1 MKEEKIAL
9 KSSAGKENEPVLE
22 NGKKKGKEERPAT
35 KIVVRRLPPSM
46 TEEQFKNQV
55 SPLPDIDYFY
65 FVPADMSL
73 TPNAFCRAYINF
85 VDQADLFIF
94 TQKFDG
100 YVFVDSKGTEYPAV
114 VEFAPFQ
121 RIPKNRPNRK
131 KDPKVGTI
139 EADPSFIAFKERL
152 EAESLENKT
161 AVNASKQH
169 FFETNLVP
177 EKKEAIN
184 TPLLDYIKHRRAE
197 KQKAREEKRE
207 EKRKRDLDRKKAKE
221 EQRRIKKE
229 EDSSVVKTSSTSP
242 VSPKPKSPAQPILPL
257 PLTSNKKD
265 DKVED
270 RVGDKVHH
278 SQKKEKQ
285 PPPSHKTVREE
296 LEVTTKV
303 LNSQNTNKEKPKDK
317 EVKSYVKKKPDE
329 EKLSG
334 KEKSSAE
341 SRSKESKVR
350 TGKSYQEER
359 QRQAERREEQRRK
372 LSQSQSS
379 SSVPEAKSLT
389 TTEDKTTAGGEEK
402 PSEEKTVASESKGKE
417 YRKPERAFKREEVRK
432 NSYKYEKYD
441 SKRDRDIDETRRP
454 RRTTSERS
462 YQNNRRDD
470 ERSEDGGRKR
480 YSESRRNHDSAQR
493 DRYKDKNKAYSQK
506 KSYGSTTEIDKSK
519 NSAESTTK
527 TSGSSD
533 TVNESTGKSAS
544 DAKEEIESV
553 ENDLK
558 MEAQSVSSNKEA
570 SRETETKDLGAKR
583 KVFEL
588 KDKTKPTRRKS
599 LDYDKSKSSSNYSSN
614 KGYSREKCPE
624 RKRRNSVGSS
634 KQNQD
639 SSDESKGFL
648 AKEETSREAEPK
660 EGSPTD
666 HENEISKSEEI
677 IPKENTD
684 MEFDEKDRNI
694 PKRRNSTGD
703 RQGTEKQSPRR
714 NSLGSEDKTQVS
726 NFKDL
731 KFDRDLS
738 SEESKPR
745 NEKGTERSSRDPRTE
760 RRIRNKDRPSI
771 EIYRPGMGR
780 FSKQRLEREKGLGSS
795 TEVDSPSSS
804 PSPTPVLKHKL
815 VPH

>member
-229 EDSSVVKTSSTSP
+229 EDSSVV
-242 VSPKPKSPAQPILPL
+242 
-257 PLTSNKKD
+257 
-265 DKVED
+265 
-270 RVGDKVHH
+270 
-278 SQKKEKQ
+278 
-285 PPPSHKTVREE
+285 
-296 LEVTTKV
+296 KV